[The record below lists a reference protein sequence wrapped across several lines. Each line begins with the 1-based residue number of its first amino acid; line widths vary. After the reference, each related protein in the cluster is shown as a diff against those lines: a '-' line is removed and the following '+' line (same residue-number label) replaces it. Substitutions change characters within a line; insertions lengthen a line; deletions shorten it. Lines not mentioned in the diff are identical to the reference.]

1 MKLNYADAAASC
13 RRKGGELATAEIEA
27 KSFFL
32 KGVMLKSGKTIITI
46 RPEIECHQDA
56 HKSKY

>member
-1 MKLNYADAAASC
+1 MKLNYADAAAAW

-32 KGVMLKSGKTIITI
+32 KGVMLKSGEITI
-46 RPEIECHQDA
+46 TMQTVIKLHIKENF
-56 HKSKY
+56 

>member
-32 KGVMLKSGKTIITI
+32 KGVMLKSGKIIITI
-46 RPEIECHQDA
+46 STEMNCNQNA
-56 HKSKY
+56 H

>member
-13 RRKGGELATAEIEA
+13 CRKGGELATAEIEA

-32 KGVMLKSGKTIITI
+32 KGVMLKCGKIIITI
-46 RPEIECHQDA
+46 RLEIDCHQDA
-56 HKSKY
+56 HKSRY